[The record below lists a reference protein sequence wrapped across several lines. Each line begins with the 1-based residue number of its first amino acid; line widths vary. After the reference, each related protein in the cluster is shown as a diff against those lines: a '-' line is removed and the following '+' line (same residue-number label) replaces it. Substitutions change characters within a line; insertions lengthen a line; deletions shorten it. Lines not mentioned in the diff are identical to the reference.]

1 MDLLE
6 ELKNLTQKLDQA
18 GIDYALCGGL
28 AIAIYAKPRATL
40 DIDIMVQPDY
50 FSETKKVAKALGYT
64 MSSAMMEFND
74 GAVKLQ
80 RLSKVNK
87 ATGEYFVLD
96 LLIVTPEIKKAWDNR
111 VKVEWEGCPLKVV
124 SPQGLILLKSLRNS
138 GQDKEDIE
146 YLRSLE
152 NED

>member
-6 ELKNLTQKLDQA
+6 ELKKLSLKLDHA

-40 DIDIMVQPDY
+40 DIDIMICPD
-50 FSETKKVAKALGYT
+50 FLSETKKAARELGFT
-64 MSSAMMEFND
+64 LSSAPMEFKD
-74 GAVKLQ
+74 GAVKIH
-80 RLSKVNK
+80 RLSKIDK
-87 ATGEYFVLD
+87 DSGEYFVLD
-96 LLIVTPEIKKAWDNR
+96 LLIVTPETKKAWDDR
-111 VKVEWEGCPLKVV
+111 VTVEWEGCPLKVV

-138 GQDKEDIE
+138 GQDQDDIE

>member
-6 ELKNLTQKLDQA
+6 ELKKITQKLDQA

-28 AIAIYAKPRATL
+28 AIAIYARPRATL
-40 DIDIMVQPDY
+40 DIDIMIQPD
-50 FSETKKVAKALGYT
+50 FLSETKSAVRELGYT
-64 MSSAMMEFND
+64 MASAPMEFNN

-80 RLSKVNK
+80 RLSKLDK
-87 ATGEYFVLD
+87 ATSEYFVLD
-96 LLIVTPEIKKAWDNR
+96 LLIVTPEINKAWDDR
-111 VKVEWEGCPLKVV
+111 TTIEWEGCPLKVV

>member
-6 ELKNLTQKLDQA
+6 ELKILTQKLDQS

-28 AIAIYAKPRATL
+28 ALAIYAKPRATL
-40 DIDIMVQPDY
+40 DIDMMVQPDD
-50 FSETKKVAKALGYT
+50 FLLTKEAAKELGYT
-64 MSSAMMEFND
+64 MSSAMMEFNN
-74 GAVKLQ
+74 GAVRLQ
-80 RLSKVNK
+80 RLSKVDK
-87 ATGEYFVLD
+87 ATGEYFILD
-96 LLIVTPEIKKAWDNR
+96 LLLVTPEIKKAWDDR
-111 VKVEWEGCPLKVV
+111 KTIEWEGHPLKVA

-138 GQDKEDIE
+138 GQDKDDIE

>member
-6 ELKNLTQKLDQA
+6 ELKKIIQSLDKA

-28 AIAIYAKPRATL
+28 AIAIYARPRATL
-40 DIDIMVQPDY
+40 DIDIMVQPDN
-50 FSETKKVAKALGYT
+50 FSEAKKVAKELGYT
-64 MSSAMMEFND
+64 MISAMMEFND

-80 RLSKVNK
+80 RLSKVDK

-96 LLIVTPEIKKAWDNR
+96 LLMVTPEIKQAWDDHTTM
-111 VKVEWEGCPLKVV
+111 EWEGCPLKVV

-138 GQDKEDIE
+138 GQDKDDIE

>member
-6 ELKNLTQKLDQA
+6 ELKIITQKLNQA

-50 FSETKKVAKALGYT
+50 FSETKEVAKKLGYT

-74 GAVKLQ
+74 GAVRLQ
-80 RLSKVNK
+80 RLSKVDK
-87 ATGEYFVLD
+87 ASGEYFILD
-96 LLIVTPEIKKAWDNR
+96 LLIVTPEIKSAWDDR
-111 VKVEWEGCPLKVV
+111 KTVEWEGYPLKVV
-124 SPQGLILLKSLRNS
+124 SPQGMILLKSLRNS

>member
-6 ELKNLTQKLDQA
+6 ELKKLSLKLYQA

-40 DIDIMVQPDY
+40 DIDIMIDPGY
-50 FSETKKVAKALGYT
+50 LSETKKVAQELGFT
-64 MSSAMMEFND
+64 MISAPIEFQG
-74 GAVKLQ
+74 GAVKIH
-80 RLSKVNK
+80 RLTKIDKDS
-87 ATGEYFVLD
+87 GEHLVLD
-96 LLIVTPEIKKAWDNR
+96 LLIVTPETKKAWDDHLT
-111 VKVEWEGCPLKVV
+111 VEWEGNPLKVV
-124 SPQGLILLKSLRNS
+124 SPKGLILLKSFRSS
-138 GQDKEDIE
+138 GQDQDDIE

>member
-6 ELKNLTQKLDQA
+6 ELKKLTQKLDQS

-28 AIAIYAKPRATL
+28 ALAIYAKPRATL
-40 DIDIMVQPDY
+40 DIDIMVQPDD
-50 FSETKKVAKALGYT
+50 FSETEKEAKELGYT
-64 MSSAMMEFND
+64 MSSAMMEFSD

-80 RLSKVNK
+80 RLSKVDK
-87 ATGEYFVLD
+87 AAGEYFMLD
-96 LLIVTPEIKKAWDNR
+96 LLLVTPEIKNAWDDR
-111 VKVEWEGCPLKVV
+111 KTIEWEGHPLKVA

-138 GQDKEDIE
+138 GQDKDDIE

>member
-6 ELKNLTQKLDQA
+6 ELKKLSLKLDHA

-40 DIDIMVQPDY
+40 DIDIMICPD
-50 FSETKKVAKALGYT
+50 FLSETKKAARELGFT
-64 MSSAMMEFND
+64 LSSAPMEFMD
-74 GAVKLQ
+74 SAVKIH
-80 RLSKVNK
+80 RLTKIDKDS
-87 ATGEYFVLD
+87 GEYFVLD
-96 LLIVTPEIKKAWDNR
+96 LLIVTPETKKAWDDR
-111 VKVEWEGCPLKVV
+111 VTVEWEGCPLKVV

-138 GQDKEDIE
+138 GQDQDDIE

>member
-1 MDLLE
+1 MDLLK
-6 ELKNLTQKLDQA
+6 ELKRLTQNLDKA

-28 AIAIYAKPRATL
+28 AIAIYARPRATL
-40 DIDIMVQPDY
+40 DIDIIVQPDY
-50 FSETKKVAKALGYT
+50 FSETKKVAQELGYT

-80 RLSKVNK
+80 RLSKLDK
-87 ATGEYFVLD
+87 ATGEYYVLD
-96 LLIVTPEIKKAWDNR
+96 LLLVTPETKRAWDDR
-111 VKVEWEGCPLKVV
+111 TTIEWEGYPLKVV

-138 GQDKEDIE
+138 GQDKDDIE

>member
-1 MDLLE
+1 MDLLV
-6 ELKNLTQKLDQA
+6 ELKKITQNLDKAD
-18 GIDYALCGGL
+18 IDYALCGGL
-28 AIAIYAKPRATL
+28 AVAIYAKPRATL

-80 RLSKVNK
+80 RLSKVDK
-87 ATGEYFVLD
+87 ASGEYFVLD
-96 LLIVTPEIKKAWDNR
+96 LLVVTPETQKVWDDR
-111 VKVEWEGCPLKVV
+111 KTVEWEGQPLKVI

>member
-1 MDLLE
+1 MDLLK
-6 ELKNLTQKLDQA
+6 ELKKLTQKMDKA

-28 AIAIYAKPRATL
+28 AIAIYARPRATL

-50 FSETKKVAKALGYT
+50 FSETKKLAKELGYT

-80 RLSKVNK
+80 RLSKLDK

-96 LLIVTPEIKKAWDNR
+96 LLIVTPETKKAWDNR
-111 VKVEWEGCPLKVV
+111 VKVEWEGCQLKVV

-146 YLRSLE
+146 YLRSLD

>member
-6 ELKNLTQKLDQA
+6 ELKKLSVKLDRA

-40 DIDIMVQPDY
+40 DIDIMIDPN
-50 FSETKKVAKALGYT
+50 FLSVAEKAAHELGFT
-64 MSSAMMEFND
+64 MSSMPMEFKD
-74 GAVKLQ
+74 GAVKIH
-80 RLSKVNK
+80 RLIKIDKDSD
-87 ATGEYFVLD
+87 EHLVLD
-96 LLIVTPEIKKAWDNR
+96 LLIVTPETKKAWDDR
-111 VKVEWEGCPLKVV
+111 ILVEWEGGPLKVV
-124 SPQGLILLKSLRNS
+124 SPQGLILLKTLRGS
-138 GQDKEDIE
+138 GQDQDDIE

>member
-6 ELKNLTQKLDQA
+6 ELKKISQKLNQV

-40 DIDIMVQPDY
+40 DIDIMVQAD
-50 FSETKKVAKALGYT
+50 FVSQTKNAARELGYT
-64 MSSAMMEFND
+64 MVSAPMEFND

-80 RLSKVNK
+80 RLSKVDK
-87 ATGEYFVLD
+87 ASGEYFVLD
-96 LLIVTPEIKKAWDNR
+96 LLIVTPETRKAWDDR
-111 VKVEWEGCPLKVV
+111 ITVQWEGSPLNVI

-138 GQDKEDIE
+138 GQDRDDIE
-146 YLRSLE
+146 YLRSME

>member
-1 MDLLE
+1 MDLLV
-6 ELKNLTQKLDQA
+6 ELKKITQNLDKA

-28 AIAIYAKPRATL
+28 AIAIYARPRATL
-40 DIDIMVQPDY
+40 DIDIMIQPD
-50 FSETKKVAKALGYT
+50 FLSATKSAVRGLGYT
-64 MSSAMMEFND
+64 MASAPMDFD
-74 GAVKLQ
+74 GGDVKLQ
-80 RLSKVNK
+80 RLSKLDK

-96 LLIVTPEIKKAWDNR
+96 LLMVTLEIESAWNDR
-111 VKVEWEGCPLKVV
+111 KTVEWEGHRLKVV

-152 NED
+152 NAD

>member
-6 ELKNLTQKLDQA
+6 ELKKLSLKLDQA

-40 DIDIMVQPDY
+40 DIDIMIDPN
-50 FSETKKVAKALGYT
+50 FLPETKKAVQKLGFT
-64 MSSAMMEFND
+64 MSSAPMKFND
-74 GAVKLQ
+74 GAVIIH
-80 RLSKVNK
+80 RLSKVDKNS
-87 ATGEYFVLD
+87 GEYFVLD
-96 LLIVTPEIKKAWDNR
+96 LLIVTPETKKAWDTR
-111 VKVEWEGCPLKVV
+111 LTIEWEGSPLKVV
-124 SPQGLILLKSLRNS
+124 SPQGLILLKSLRNN
-138 GQDKEDIE
+138 GQDQDDIE